1 MCMKPPPKEAFR
13 IKGAWW
19 NTGQNKNTNSNS
31 KTEEGQIKSPKM
43 KHSNWKEALQKPL
56 WEEQSLQNAKR
67 NNKTTKKKSSD
78 RRRPS

>member
-1 MCMKPPPKEAFR
+1 MKHWTKQ
-13 IKGAWW
+13 KH
-19 NTGQNKNTNSNS
+19 NNSE
-31 KTEEGQIKSPKM
+31 TEEGQRKSPKM

-78 RRRPS
+78 RSRPS

>member
-1 MCMKPPPKEAFR
+1 MYEKHPQRKHSELKEPEEL
-13 IKGAWW
+13 KLD
-19 NTGQNKNTNSNS
+19 
-31 KTEEGQIKSPKM
+31 KTKTLTAIARQKKAKEKAL

>member
-1 MCMKPPPKEAFR
+1 MEKNTKGSIQNSKEADE
-13 IKGAWW
+13 
-19 NTGQNKNTNSNS
+19 TLD
-31 KTEEGQIKSPKM
+31 KTKTITITARQKKAKRKSPKM

-56 WEEQSLQNAKR
+56 REEQSLQNAKR